1 MLGLHLT
8 FLGYPVVMITIATPQ
23 TWRAQSQLQPLV
35 EPQLRH
41 L

>member
-1 MLGLHLT
+1 MDSGWPSESDPD
-8 FLGYPVVMITIATPQ
+8 YPEAHMAVA
-23 TWRAQSQLQPLV
+23 QLQPLV